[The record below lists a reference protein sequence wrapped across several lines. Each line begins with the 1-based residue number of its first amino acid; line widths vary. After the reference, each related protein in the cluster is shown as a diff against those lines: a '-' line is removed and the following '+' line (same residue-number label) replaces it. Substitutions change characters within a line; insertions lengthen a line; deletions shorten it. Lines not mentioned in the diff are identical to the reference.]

1 MKDVKDLPLA
11 IIIPV
16 RKEEETIIDT
26 LELIKKSVHTK
37 YVVLVVDDMITSS
50 DKTILK
56 KLIHHASGF
65 SFAVWRGIQEA
76 HQGAIVIVMADGCDD
91 LNIIDRMFE
100 KIFSGYDIVCGS
112 RYMKG
117 GKKIGGPKIQG
128 FFSFI
133 VNISLSFLLR
143 LPTKD
148 VSNAFKMYRRD
159 IFNTMPR
166 PTSTGFEISMEIFFN
181 AYFRGAKITET
192 PTTWIGRSKGESK
205 FKLIERAPGYVR
217 IYLWILANAIR
228 QLFHMSVIPLS
239 GNV

>member
-1 MKDVKDLPLA
+1 MKDVKDLPLT

-50 DKTILK
+50 DKTIDRVKRYQKKNRNIRILK

-100 KIFSGYDIVCGS
+100 K
-112 RYMKG
+112 
-117 GKKIGGPKIQG
+117 
-128 FFSFI
+128 
-133 VNISLSFLLR
+133 
-143 LPTKD
+143 
-148 VSNAFKMYRRD
+148 
-159 IFNTMPR
+159 
-166 PTSTGFEISMEIFFN
+166 
-181 AYFRGAKITET
+181 
-192 PTTWIGRSKGESK
+192 
-205 FKLIERAPGYVR
+205 
-217 IYLWILANAIR
+217 
-228 QLFHMSVIPLS
+228 
-239 GNV
+239 